1 LTGAVQEF
9 DLVVVG
15 TGSGN
20 MIPGPEFDDLSI
32 AIVEKG
38 VFGGTCLNVGCIPS
52 KMLVYVADVVET
64 VRHAANYGISA
75 SEDGVDWPSIVERV
89 FGRIDPIAAGG
100 ERYRI
105 EDCPNITVFKGEARF
120 TGPKVL
126 DVDGEVLTGRDI
138 VLGAGARPFVPP
150 YPGLADVPYDTSD
163 TIMRIE
169 GVPDRLLILGG
180 GYIAA
185 ELGHVFDA
193 MGSEVTFVNRGDRL
207 LRAEDL
213 DISRQF
219 TRVMARRFDLSLRSE
234 VHRVWHDDD
243 GFHCDLTC
251 NDLRFQVDADAVL
264 VATGRIPN
272 GDVLDLDAGGI
283 AHDNGRVLVDDHQ
296 RTNVEGVWAFGDL
309 SNTYQL
315 KHLANLE
322 ARVVAHNLLHPD
334 DLWRTDRVL
343 TPHAVFGSPPVAAVG
358 LTERE
363 VLDAGTPHVTVRK
376 DYATTAYGWAMEDH
390 DGFVKLIVRRDTRRL
405 AGAHIIG
412 AQAPTLLQ
420 QLVQGMAFGLTVDDM
435 ARGMMYIHP
444 ALTEVVENALLDAV
458 EALGTA

>member
-20 MIPGPEFDDLSI
+20 MIPGPEFDDRSI

-38 VFGGTCLNVGCIPS
+38 TFGGTCLNVGCIPS
-52 KMLVYVADVVET
+52 KMLVYTADVVET
-64 VRHAANYGISA
+64 IRHAAVYGVSA
-75 SEDGVDWPSIVERV
+75 VAKGVDWPSIVERV

-120 TGPKVL
+120 VGPKVL
-126 DVDGEVLTGRDI
+126 EVGGEAITGRDI
-138 VLGAGARPFVPP
+138 VLGAGARPFIPS

-185 ELGHVFDA
+185 EMGHVFDA
-193 MGSEVTFVNRGDRL
+193 MGSEVSLVNRSGRL
-207 LRAEDL
+207 LREEDG

-219 TRVMARRFDLSLRSE
+219 TAAMARRFDLSLRSE
-234 VHRVWHDDD
+234 VHRVWHDGE
-243 GFHCDLTC
+243 GFHCDLTS
-251 NDLRFQVDADAVL
+251 NDLRFQVDADTVL

-272 GDVLDLDAGGI
+272 GDLLDLDAAGI
-283 AHDNGRVLVDDHQ
+283 AHDNWRVLVDDHQ
-296 RTNVEGVWAFGDL
+296 RTNVDGVWAFGDL
-309 SNTYQL
+309 SNIYQL

-334 DLWRTDRVL
+334 DLWRTQRAL

-363 VLDAGTPHVTVRK
+363 AIDAGIPHVTVRK

-390 DGFVKLIVRRDTRRL
+390 DGFVKLIVRRDNRQL

-412 AQAPTLLQ
+412 THAPTLLQ

-458 EALGTA
+458 DTLGPA